1 MGYIRF
7 LHSSLELNVFN
18 RIDYVIVV
26 NIIIE
31 WNVFCTE
38 WCELYNDGT
47 PAILLILFFIFV
59 HYVVQYF

>member
-31 WNVFCTE
+31 
-38 WCELYNDGT
+38 
-47 PAILLILFFIFV
+47 
-59 HYVVQYF
+59 